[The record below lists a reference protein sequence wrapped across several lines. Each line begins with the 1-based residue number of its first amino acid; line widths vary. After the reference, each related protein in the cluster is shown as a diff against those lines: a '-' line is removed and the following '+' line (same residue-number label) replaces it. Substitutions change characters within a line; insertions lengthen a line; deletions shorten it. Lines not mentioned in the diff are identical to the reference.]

1 MNYIGESIYFYG
13 VVMTGF
19 TKGQTVSF
27 RLGGHYLEK
36 LEKRATLL
44 RLESAGLCA
53 KHLTIEGLED
63 TRMKE
68 LHYLLH
74 QLRKEL
80 SGEVSEVRKELV
92 ELETRLE
99 TKIAKMVFVLLHEV
113 CEMDTGD
120 ATKVAQSL
128 SPNALNLG

>member
-1 MNYIGESIYFYG
+1 
-13 VVMTGF
+13 MTAF
-19 TKGQTVSF
+19 KKGQTVSF

-36 LEKRATLL
+36 LEKRATLM

-53 KHLTIEGLED
+53 KHLTLEGLED
-63 TRMKE
+63 TRIKE

-74 QLRKEL
+74 QLKTQV
-80 SGEVSEVRKELV
+80 SGEVSEVRKELG

-99 TKIAKMVFVLLHEV
+99 TKIAKMVFVMLHEV
-113 CEMDTGD
+113 CGMDTGD

-128 SPNALNLG
+128 SPHALNRGL

>member
-1 MNYIGESIYFYG
+1 
-13 VVMTGF
+13 MTAF
-19 TKGQTVSF
+19 KKGQTVSF

-63 TRMKE
+63 TKIKE

-74 QLRKEL
+74 QLRKQV
-80 SGEVSEVRKELV
+80 SGEVSELRSELGQ
-92 ELETRLE
+92 LE

-113 CEMDTGD
+113 CGMDTGD
-120 ATKVAQSL
+120 ATKVAQGL
-128 SPNALNLG
+128 CPDALNLG